1 MLDDEEMMPMRRGT
15 TGMEVDRETER
26 EMEMEVVP
34 IHQAQCSMEIEGKD
48 MIIGFLLATRQ
59 ITPDSVFR
67 IEQTQIKTHSDRV
80 SCELVCRVTIEGM
93 MLYDLPIEQVIEKVV
108 VVCQQHRNKGG
119 EKGESV
125 SATASTHNK
134 RAKKEEE
141 KSENSSYLKEAFD
154 PCKVYTDHRGM
165 YPAALP
171 KPTRLALSGDL
182 TLFIDEHKRIDKIQF
197 VQSASQV

>member
-1 MLDDEEMMPMRRGT
+1 
-15 TGMEVDRETER
+15 
-26 EMEMEVVP
+26 
-34 IHQAQCSMEIEGKD
+34 
-48 MIIGFLLATRQ
+48 
-59 ITPDSVFR
+59 
-67 IEQTQIKTHSDRV
+67 
-80 SCELVCRVTIEGM
+80 
-93 MLYDLPIEQVIEKVV
+93 VIEKVV

-119 EKGESV
+119 DKGDQGSKGDNV
-125 SATASTHNK
+125 KVTATGSHNK

-197 VQSASQV
+197 VQSAGQV